1 MALVGGGVK
10 TAAIAKICGSLEGW
24 QNLRVQSPSLPTTS
38 RSVLAPESREILPS
52 RDFLSIQCLTASSP
66 VSRSSLALPGE
77 FLSLDTEQKCVL
89 SAGQELAQFL
99 LRIAF

>member
-1 MALVGGGVK
+1 MAKSPRSKPLLADDK
-10 TAAIAKICGSLEGW
+10 P
-24 QNLRVQSPSLPTTS
+24 LRS
-38 RSVLAPESREILPS
+38 RAESREILPS